1 MNMGGAKFNPV
12 TNILKQ
18 MTRVFKEK
26 GIEAF

>member
-12 TNILKQ
+12 TSILKQ
-18 MTRVFKEK
+18 MTKKLKEK